1 LKEERRFRRTRTKS
15 SISLNVSTEIAGL
28 NRQKIDS
35 GFQKE
40 VVLNQLEVWG
50 HLEVIK
56 EEELEVT
63 QIILETKSIDWIDL
77 KTTTTTV
84 TISSNS
90 IILERKR
97 RHGMMIQKATGM
109 MTPRATDLEK
119 AIALIVQTLD
129 SISTSE
135 ETLKRMMS

>member
-1 LKEERRFRRTRTKS
+1 
-15 SISLNVSTEIAGL
+15 
-28 NRQKIDS
+28 
-35 GFQKE
+35 
-40 VVLNQLEVWG
+40 
-50 HLEVIK
+50 
-56 EEELEVT
+56 
-63 QIILETKSIDWIDL
+63 
-77 KTTTTTV
+77 V

-97 RHGMMIQKATGM
+97 RHGMMIRKATGM